1 MSYYIELPC
10 KIGDIVYMINLCN
23 LVECKIIEI
32 NILQNDCVFIVKY
45 ADNNRTEL
53 HLKQLGKNWF
63 VNLYKMKKGVNKDD

>member
-1 MSYYIELPC
+1 MSYCDKLPC
-10 KIGDIVYMINLCN
+10 KVGDTVYMVVNLCD
-23 LVECKIIEI
+23 LCECKIIEI

-63 VNLYKMKKGVNKDD
+63 VNLYKIKKE